1 MGEVN
6 TRAGDLDLHVTDQ
19 GGGAVFE
26 KFFAGY
32 DQAFVLPDEKEDAEG
47 FRACLAL
54 NHGAEHERLTAEY
67 GPFREI
73 CLVAA
78 DPATGAPAG
87 GANLIAMP
95 IADKE
100 GRRRIT
106 ANLNY
111 IYVDPKMR
119 GKGYLGRLMRS
130 IEVLISTLF
139 ETGDGDAL
147 IFIEQNDPF
156 AMSAQSY
163 ARDTRYTGL
172 DQLDRLRIWARR
184 GAMVVDFPYAQ
195 PPLSADQEADHA
207 LLYSVLGA
215 RAPALDSCVLAGHL
229 QLFFGISVLKGAP
242 IETQPSALAQI
253 ESLRQRCQ
261 AGTDV
266 ALLDPRPLLSALSGI
281 SSSVSTLGA
290 APADFREALSLWAL
304 RSNSS

>member
-1 MGEVN
+1 VAETK
-6 TRAGDLDLHVTDQ
+6 TRAGDLVLHVTDQ
-19 GGGAVFE
+19 GDGAVFDN
-26 KFFAGY
+26 FFAGY
-32 DQAFVLPDEKEDAEG
+32 DQAFVLPDEKEDADG

-73 CLVAA
+73 CLIAE
-78 DPATGAPAG
+78 DPATGARAG

-95 IADKE
+95 IADRE

-111 IYVDPKMR
+111 VYVDPKMR
-119 GKGYLGRLMRS
+119 GKNYLGRLMGS
-130 IEVLISTLF
+130 IEALVSTLF
-139 ETGDGDAL
+139 ETADGDVL

-163 ARDTRYTGL
+163 ARDTHYTGL
-172 DQLDRLRIWARR
+172 DQIDRLRIWARR

-195 PPLSADQEADHA
+195 PPLSADQEADHN

-215 RAPALDSCVLAGHL
+215 RAQALDSCVLAGHL
-229 QLFFGISVLKGAP
+229 QHFFGISVLKGAP
-242 IETQPSALAQI
+242 IETQPTAAAQI
-253 ESLRQRCQ
+253 DSLRQSCH

-266 ALLDPRPLLSALSGI
+266 ALLDPGPLLAALSGV

-290 APADFREALSLWAL
+290 TPADFREALSLWAM
-304 RSNSS
+304 RAS